1 MQQGRLG
8 TYWTKARAELRRA
21 FAEQHTPHEVA
32 GSFAIGVFVTT
43 LPTGGLGLGLFWL
56 LTRLSARIS
65 SIAIFS
71 SVLVINPLVKA
82 PMYVAA
88 FWVGSLIFGRSPTSL
103 EASAEGAVSVALM
116 TVSGFV
122 VFGIGVAIVGYA
134 IVYGM
139 TRAYQARELHI
150 VDELVDDELLAER
163 DR

>member
-1 MQQGRLG
+1 MRQGRLG

-56 LTRLSARIS
+56 LTRLSSRIS
-65 SIAIFS
+65 PIAIFS

-88 FWVGSLIFGRSPTSL
+88 FWVGTLMFGRSPTSL
-103 EASAEGAVSVALM
+103 EASAESAVAVAVM

-122 VFGIGVAIVGYA
+122 VFGIMAGIIGYA
-134 IVYGM
+134 IVYAM
-139 TRAYQARELHI
+139 TSTYQARELHL
-150 VDELVDDELLAER
+150 VDELVDDDLLTER
-163 DR
+163 DQ

>member
-1 MQQGRLG
+1 MRQGRLG
-8 TYWTKARAELRRA
+8 AYWTKVHAELRRA

-71 SVLVINPLVKA
+71 SVLLINPLVKA

-88 FWVGSLIFGRSPTSL
+88 FWIGSLVLGRSPTSL
-103 EASAEGAVSVALM
+103 EVSPEGAVSVALM

-122 VFGIGVAIVGYA
+122 VFAIGVAIVGYA
-134 IVYGM
+134 IVYTM
-139 TRAYQARELHI
+139 TRAYQARKLHI
-150 VDELVDDELLAER
+150 VDELVDDGLLAER